1 MGVERQARE
10 GAHRRTLFAGAR
22 MRILASMMILMLC
35 STVAAGLAVR
45 QILLSRLDER
55 VDDSLVQETQE
66 FRRLVGGR
74 NPATGRPF
82 GANLRAIYDTYLT
95 RNQPGEDEA
104 ILTFAGGEL
113 YDYIH
118 AGPNPVELAGASVD
132 RWAGLTR
139 PSRGRIDTP
148 EGELAFLAVPIQGAP
163 EDGVFVVTAALSGE
177 RAEVTSAVEVLAAVS
192 AAVLALASLA
202 AFGAATRVLSPL
214 RELTATARSIGES
227 DLTRRIAA
235 RGDDEIAELGRTFN
249 AMLDRLEKAFSSQ
262 RQFVNDAGHE
272 LRTPITIVRGHLEL
286 LTDDP
291 EERRETIELVTDEL
305 DRMSRFVDDLLTLAK
320 AEQPDF
326 LRLDEVELAPLGEEL
341 LAKAGALAPRR
352 WRLEDAADGQIV
364 GDRQRLTQAVM
375 NLAHNAV
382 EHTGEGDA
390 ITLGTALSNGDARL
404 WVRDEGPG
412 VSATDQG
419 RIFERFARSSDGRRS
434 SEGAGLGLAI
444 VRAIAEAH
452 GGRVELRSR
461 PGAGATFTV
470 VVPTTPG
477 AGANE

>member
-1 MGVERQARE
+1 
-10 GAHRRTLFAGAR
+10 

-148 EGELAFLAVPIQGAP
+148 QGELAFLAVPIQGAP
-163 EDGVFVVTAALSGE
+163 EDGVFVVTTALSGE

>member
-1 MGVERQARE
+1 MAVARNATE
-10 GAHRRTLFAGAR
+10 GARRRTLFAGAR

-163 EDGVFVVTAALSGE
+163 EDGVFVVTTALSGE

-214 RELTATARSIGES
+214 RELTAAARSIGES

-352 WRLEDAADGQIV
+352 WRLEDAAEGRIV

-477 AGANE
+477 TGANE

>member
-1 MGVERQARE
+1 
-10 GAHRRTLFAGAR
+10 
-22 MRILASMMILMLC
+22 MMILMLC

-163 EDGVFVVTAALSGE
+163 EDGVFVVTTALSGE

-477 AGANE
+477 TGANE

>member
-10 GAHRRTLFAGAR
+10 GAHGRTLFSGAR

-163 EDGVFVVTAALSGE
+163 EDGVFVVTTALSGE

-470 VVPTTPG
+470 VVPTAPG
-477 AGANE
+477 TRADE